1 MISEGSNG
9 LDLSSVLPYAKAL
22 TPPGGSERAS
32 GLDLAPVNRPF
43 VGSLLTTYV
52 VDVGVGLRFVSED
65 ELNGMALTVDELHE
79 QAVRNLAAYVDQQH
93 LRTPEYHDIRP
104 LLLDG
109 NFEVS
114 LMFLDELWN
123 RFESQFGERSILA
136 VAPTRDILACCPA
149 SSQAG
154 RAQLSQLIDRVWPAG
169 DHRLTRDFYRR
180 VDGTW
185 HLDSSA

>member
-1 MISEGSNG
+1 MNPEGSNG
-9 LDLSSVLPYAKAL
+9 LDLNSVLPYAKAV
-22 TPPGGSERAS
+22 TPPGSSGPIP
-32 GLDLAPVNRPF
+32 GLDLALVSRPF
-43 VGSLLTTYV
+43 VGSLVTTYV
-52 VDVGVGLRFVSED
+52 VEVGSGLRFVSED
-65 ELNGMALTVDELHE
+65 ELNGVAITVDELHE
-79 QAVRNLAAYVDQQH
+79 QAVRNLAAYVGQRQ

-104 LLLDG
+104 VLLG
-109 NFEVS
+109 GTFEVS
-114 LMFLDELWN
+114 VMFLEEVWN

-154 RAQLSQLIDRVWPAG
+154 RAQLGQLIDRVWPAG